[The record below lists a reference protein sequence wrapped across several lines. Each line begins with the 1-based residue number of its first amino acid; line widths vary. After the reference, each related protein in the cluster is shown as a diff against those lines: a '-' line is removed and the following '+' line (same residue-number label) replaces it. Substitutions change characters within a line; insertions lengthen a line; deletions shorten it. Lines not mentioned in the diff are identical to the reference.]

1 MVRKRLRPARRV
13 WQAASH
19 RRRDAREGRPLGTK
33 RTFIGAAAALVAVP
47 LAAAALAAPAVAA
60 PARDAGLAAGRAG
73 ATVVVSTAST
83 KFGRVLV
90 TGAGRS
96 LYVFSG
102 DNFPFSPTSPF
113 QLPCTA
119 LNKAPNGKPCTA
131 FWPPLRAT
139 GPLVGKNGVLQ
150 SKLGTVTRNGVKQ
163 VTYFGHPLYT
173 FVADTA
179 AGQINGEDVAA
190 FDGIFLLDAPSGAPA
205 VGNPTVQTEVS
216 PNGIVLSSPTAS
228 GGRSLYT
235 LSFDP
240 KGKTTCLGPCSGVWP
255 PLLASTH
262 AVAGTGVSPAALGT
276 LRRPDG
282 SLQVT
287 YHGHPLYFFSFDN
300 GAGATS
306 GLTNGEYFIDP
317 PATGVWYTTLPQGTP
332 DPGTTTVG
340 SESAAGKNIL
350 AITAGFLHATATLYA
365 FTADTPTASKCA
377 GACALFWPPVLTTT
391 APAATG
397 SANAAKLGTIQRPNG
412 TVQVTYNGHPLYFF
426 SQALNTSTVGNGVT
440 AFGGTFKIV
449 NVNGT
454 IG

>member
-1 MVRKRLRPARRV
+1 MRTRRTLIT
-13 WQAASH
+13 AAIM
-19 RRRDAREGRPLGTK
+19 L
-33 RTFIGAAAALVAVP
+33 LAVP
-47 LAAAALAAPAVAA
+47 SAAAVAA
-60 PARDAGLAAGRAG
+60 PAAATLARAAGQASAARHAG
-73 ATVVVSTAST
+73 PEATGTKVVVSTTAS

-102 DNFPFSPTSPF
+102 DNFPFSSKSPF

-131 FWPPLRAT
+131 FWPPLVAT
-139 GPLVGKNGVLQ
+139 GPLVGKNGVQ
-150 SKLGTVTRNGVKQ
+150 QKRLGTVTRNGVKQ
-163 VTYFGHPLYT
+163 VTYFGHPLYR
-173 FVADTA
+173 FVQDTA
-179 AGQINGEDVAA
+179 RGQKNGEDVAA
-190 FDGIFLLDAPSGAPA
+190 FDGIFLLDAPSGRAA
-205 VGNPTVQTEVS
+205 VGVPTVRSEVS
-216 PNGIVLSSPTAS
+216 SNGIVLSSPTAS

-240 KGKTTCLGPCSGVWP
+240 TGKATCLGPCSGVWP
-255 PLLASTH
+255 PLLTSSH
-262 AVAGTGVSPAALGT
+262 AVAGTGVSQAGLGT

-282 SLQVT
+282 SLQVS
-287 YHGHPLYFFSFDN
+287 YHGHPLYFFAFDL
-300 GAGATS
+300 GAGAPS

-340 SESAAGKNIL
+340 SESAAGAKIL
-350 AITAGFLHATATLYA
+350 AITAGFLHVTATLYA
-365 FTADTPTASKCA
+365 FTADTAKASKCS
-377 GACALFWPPVLTTT
+377 GECALIWPPVLTTT
-391 APAATG
+391 RPAATG
-397 SANAAKLGTIQRPNG
+397 SANAAKLGVISRPDG
-412 TVQVTYNGHPLYFF
+412 TFQVTYNGHPLYFF
-426 SQALNTSTVGNGVT
+426 AQALNSSTAGNGIT